1 MARNKPELGWRFR
14 RDSTEPRHRV
24 RHVRLFERRHL
35 FRRKADRMD
44 EIARFPAPEYF
55 RALRSGEQKWF
66 AWTSG
71 NIVRQLFSRC
81 KGLNLKVMGE
91 ELSLGRS
98 VGSGA
103 YGKENGRV

>member
-1 MARNKPELGWRFR
+1 L
-14 RDSTEPRHRV
+14 RDFPRHSTFV
-24 RHVRLFERRHL
+24 HCAEVS
-35 FRRKADRMD
+35 K
-44 EIARFPAPEYF
+44 
-55 RALRSGEQKWF
+55 SGSIFISAKH
-66 AWTSG
+66 
-71 NIVRQLFSRC
+71 VRQLFFPR